1 MDPVEVAVDGEQAAG
16 ALRGGKDW
24 MGWQEQQQQQQRQ
37 QERRNGECVAFN
49 ASLVSLSTS

>member
-24 MGWQEQQQQQQRQ
+24 MGWQEQQQQQRQ